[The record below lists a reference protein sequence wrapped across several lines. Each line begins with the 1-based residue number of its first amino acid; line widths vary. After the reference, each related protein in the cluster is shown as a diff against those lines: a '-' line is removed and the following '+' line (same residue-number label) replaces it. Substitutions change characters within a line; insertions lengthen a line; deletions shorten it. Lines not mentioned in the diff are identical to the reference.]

1 MRVKCD
7 YCGSYIESG
16 EKTCPN
22 CGAANQGL
30 NRSGNGAP
38 RTISELQEWYK
49 EKGLPPYEVTRFFIG
64 TDCKEAKCFGIYE
77 EANGNIVV
85 YKNKSDGTRVVRYEG
100 SDEEFAVNE
109 IYQKLKESIV
119 EQKSLNDTRNKTS
132 FEETEQFIKKKSKIV
147 KRLMLF
153 VVLYF
158 SIFTIMSITAP
169 LMVQIITMS
178 GKLDTSGYESRG
190 YYSYEDKN
198 YYYDAGDWYLWNV
211 ITNTW
216 EPTEELEEE
225 FSSNAK
231 EYYDSYSYSEDEEYS
246 DFEESDYYDD
256 YSIDTDNSWE
266 FDSDTWD
273 SNDWDTGS
281 DWDYGDSW
289 DSGTSDW
296 DSDW

>member
-7 YCGSYIESG
+7 YCGSYLESD

-77 EANGNIVV
+77 ETNGNIVV

-132 FEETEQFIKKKSKIV
+132 FEETEQFIKKKSKLV

-153 VVLYF
+153 IVLYF
-158 SIFTIMSITAP
+158 SIFTMMSITAP
-169 LMVQIITMS
+169 LIVNVISLS
-178 GKLDTSGYESRG
+178 GKLGNTISSNSISRG
-190 YYSYEDKN
+190 YYEYEDNN
-198 YYYDAGDWYLWNV
+198 YYYDMGDWYMWN
-211 ITNTW
+211 IYTNTW
-216 EPTEELEEE
+216 EPADDLEEE
-225 FSSNAK
+225 FSSDTDD
-231 EYYDSYSYSEDEEYS
+231 YYESYSYTDDKEYS
-246 DFEESDYYDD
+246 NFEDSSYYD
-256 YSIDTDNSWE
+256 DNSWE

-273 SNDWDTGS
+273 SNDWDTSS

>member
-7 YCGSYIESG
+7 YCGSYLESD

-77 EANGNIVV
+77 ETNGNIVV

-132 FEETEQFIKKKSKIV
+132 FEETEQFIKKKSKLV

-153 VVLYF
+153 IELYF
-158 SIFTIMSITAP
+158 TIFTMMSITAP
-169 LMVQIITMS
+169 LIVNVISLS
-178 GKLDTSGYESRG
+178 GKLGNTISSNSISRG
-190 YYSYEDKN
+190 YYEYEDNN
-198 YYYDAGDWYLWNV
+198 YYYDMGDWYMWN
-211 ITNTW
+211 IYTNTW
-216 EPTEELEEE
+216 EPADDLEEE
-225 FSSNAK
+225 FSSDTDD
-231 EYYDSYSYSEDEEYS
+231 YYESYSYTDDKEYS
-246 DFEESDYYDD
+246 NFEDSSYYD
-256 YSIDTDNSWE
+256 DNSWE

-273 SNDWDTGS
+273 SNDWDTSS